1 MLIGIQAIDVTA
13 ISGTLFQLEA
23 LLSVC
28 SALEHLL
35 KHALEQR
42 LQVSGGLKRLGHSH
56 HRLERK
62 ICLHHPAHLHG
73 QRSLAEAP
81 EPHDGEHGF
90 GFSRPRLCTP
100 LVLDATNRWWSA
112 FLARVAPGDDDATS
126 SRDGERRSA
135 SRLMPYRAWRS
146 LMAMARARRARIS
159 HARRRRG
166 ESVPS
171 QARKPS
177 LGLDAEPVQVDA
189 VLGVVGELAE
199 LLHPHGD
206 EVVHGA
212 VFSLRLHAEQRV
224 HGVQIVAQLHDLA
237 TDT

>member
-1 MLIGIQAIDVTA
+1 
-13 ISGTLFQLEA
+13 GTLFQLEA

-90 GFSRPRLCTP
+90 G

-166 ESVPS
+166 ES
-171 QARKPS
+171 
-177 LGLDAEPVQVDA
+177 PVQVDA